1 VVGLHRRQTL
11 DRQIVDL
18 VVDDG
23 VVPFGTTATACR
35 ALTTAVVVKLSRV
48 IFSPCW
54 SPGPA
59 W

>member
-11 DRQIVDL
+11 DRQIVDP

-48 IFSPCW
+48 IFSPC
-54 SPGPA
+54 
-59 W
+59 